1 MRNVG
6 FTGSFVDD
14 RLKNF
19 CLVIERYSL
28 TKAEVIFFKS
38 CFHAYTAA
46 SGITYLKKFNIRY
59 IGSCL
64 AAAGRISS

>member
-28 TKAEVIFFKS
+28 TKVEVIFFKS
-38 CFHAYTAA
+38 CCQT
-46 SGITYLKKFNIRY
+46 L
-59 IGSCL
+59 L
-64 AAAGRISS
+64 AHVSKEEKIAVYETNRR

>member
-1 MRNVG
+1 MRNVE
-6 FTGSFVDD
+6 FTGSFVED

-38 CFHAYTAA
+38 CFHACIAA
-46 SGITYLKKFNIRY
+46 SGIT
-59 IGSCL
+59 
-64 AAAGRISS
+64 